1 MRTATTS
8 QLDGAALQSARP
20 AALLAAAAAALLAC
34 APMRAHAA
42 PMLIDRTVAE
52 VGGSRITLSDV
63 MAEVRDR
70 LFEER
75 LAPTESAVAEL
86 YPGALSNLVARQLI
100 LLEYE
105 KGDAKIPEWY
115 FNQRIER
122 IVENNFG
129 GDKTRLVAMLGE
141 RGIPYQEWRTRR
153 REDAIVGAMRQ
164 QFIEQG
170 VRARPSD
177 MERIYRERYA
187 TNSLP
192 GHVKVSMIM
201 LRRDDSTNGTD
212 RAAGLASEIAKKLS
226 QGGSFA
232 ALARAHS
239 LENHAQDGGCWGYV
253 EPADEFR
260 PEIAEAVAALPK
272 GGVSAPVEAGQY
284 LYILRKDDERPDLSI
299 PFDAVR
305 DEIEQELVERAATAR
320 FDEWVRHLS
329 GKYTVR
335 IYPAQ

>member
-1 MRTATTS
+1 MTM
-8 QLDGAALQSARP
+8 DGKRQFDGVAPWAARITWAIGC
-20 AALLAAAAAALLAC
+20 LAAVLVATQAVAD
-34 APMRAHAA
+34 

-52 VGGSRITLSDV
+52 VGGNRITLSDV
-63 MAEVRDR
+63 MGEVRDR

-75 LAPTESAVAEL
+75 LPPMESTIAEL
-86 YPGALSNLVARQLI
+86 YPEALSNLVARQLI

-105 KGDAKIPEWY
+105 RGDAKIPEWY

-122 IVENNFG
+122 IVEGNFG

-141 RGIPYQEWRTRR
+141 RGISYHEWRDRR
-153 REDAIVGAMRQ
+153 RDDAIVATMRQ
-164 QFIEQG
+164 QFIDQG
-170 VRARPSD
+170 VKARPSD
-177 MERIYRERYA
+177 LERIYRERYA

-201 LRRDDSTNGTD
+201 LKRGDGVEDGED
-212 RAAGLASEIAKKLS
+212 PADALAAEIAGKLS
-226 QGGSFA
+226 HGGSFA

-239 LENHAQDGGCWGYV
+239 LEPHAQNGGSWGYV

-260 PEIAEAVAALPK
+260 PELAEAIAALPK
-272 GGVSAPVEAGQY
+272 GGVSAPIAVGQY
-284 LYILRKDDERPDLSI
+284 LYILRKDDERADLSV

-305 DEIEQELVERAATAR
+305 DEIEREIVERASAAR